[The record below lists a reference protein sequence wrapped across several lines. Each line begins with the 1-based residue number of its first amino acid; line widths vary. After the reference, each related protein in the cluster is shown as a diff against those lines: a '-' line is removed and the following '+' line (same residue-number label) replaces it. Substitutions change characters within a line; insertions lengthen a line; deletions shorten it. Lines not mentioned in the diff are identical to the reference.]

1 MAVELLASDTVPADG
16 ASGTLLTLEAGQA
29 RRWSYWRRSLL
40 QPRSYAWR
48 LHWVGRD
55 PTTGATRPLRVGPWR
70 VDDAPELLVEQ
81 VPT

>member
-55 PTTGATRPLRVGPWR
+55 PATGATRPLRVGPWR
-70 VDDAPELLVEQ
+70 VDQTPELLVEQ